1 MNYKKKVQMAMQT
14 SDEALEKY
22 PEREKK
28 QRVLAIDREPSKVGM
43 GKFQEN
49 EWTVRSCLAKR
60 EGVEILKRDTPM
72 WILRTHRNAER

>member
-1 MNYKKKVQMAMQT
+1 M
-14 SDEALEKY
+14 
-22 PEREKK
+22 
-28 QRVLAIDREPSKVGM
+28 LAIDREPSKVGM

-72 WILRTHRNAER
+72 WILRTHRIAEC